1 MERTGGPV
9 EVVNAGVSGWGT
21 ADQLVWLQRVGL
33 ALEPDL
39 VLVAMTLHNDVSD
52 NLDLRHHELVAGV
65 PRARPRTEMP
75 LRTYL
80 PLELKGWLA
89 SHSHLYRL
97 LTEVLRGGE
106 IQARA
111 GALTSHVSE
120 LMQRDPD
127 DRIALGWQLTQD
139 HLDEIHEASRAGDAT
154 MAVFMIPLAIQLS
167 DAVFEQF
174 VENQDY
180 GPHEALL
187 DRPQRQ
193 MLGWSEG
200 AGVPVID
207 LLPAFR
213 ARTAADPRLLYIP
226 ADGHWNEAGHALA
239 AETLADS
246 LIERGLVP

>member
-1 MERTGGPV
+1 
-9 EVVNAGVSGWGT
+9 
-21 ADQLVWLQRVGL
+21 
-33 ALEPDL
+33 
-39 VLVAMTLHNDVSD
+39 
-52 NLDLRHHELVAGV
+52 
-65 PRARPRTEMP
+65 
-75 LRTYL
+75 
-80 PLELKGWLA
+80 
-89 SHSHLYRL
+89 
-97 LTEVLRGGE
+97 
-106 IQARA
+106 
-111 GALTSHVSE
+111 
-120 LMQRDPD
+120 MQRDPD

-193 MLGWSEG
+193 
-200 AGVPVID
+200 
-207 LLPAFR
+207 LPAFR